1 MGITQES
8 VHFRADMICKKGD
21 GSFVKTAIPMKK
33 DTVFLRIIFDYR
45 NRKDKAFFFYKYD
58 EMDDWVQLGDA
69 LDMEFTLD
77 VFVGYR
83 IGIFCY
89 SQRSIGGYA
98 DFKEFSIKEI

>member
-1 MGITQES
+1 M
-8 VHFRADMICKKGD
+8 
-21 GSFVKTAIPMKK
+21 
-33 DTVFLRIIFDYR
+33 
-45 NRKDKAFFFYKYD
+45 
-58 EMDDWVQLGDA
+58 QLGDA

-98 DFKEFSIKEI
+98 DFKGIKTTLEAIIFRKNSSIDREK